1 MDGAEKGHIY
11 TFVCFSVHCSY
22 INAVPGGQLQ
32 DNNNHCYCD
41 VHAGTLQ
48 TQQKCILQGEKNQI
62 LRTRCDVHAA
72 ARAEPFVFPHGVSF
86 TWLILQRLL
95 PGALIVSPLIT
106 APCGRRPGDME
117 IPSLTFT
124 PG

>member
-1 MDGAEKGHIY
+1 MQ
-11 TFVCFSVHCSY
+11 FQ
-22 INAVPGGQLQ
+22 GGQLQ

-48 TQQKCILQGEKNQI
+48 RQQKCILQGKKNKSCVRGVTCTPQ
-62 LRTRCDVHAA
+62 LALNPV
-72 ARAEPFVFPHGVSF
+72 VFPHGVSF